1 MANENK
7 IIADWKNKHR
17 SLFGTHTIK
26 LTHRLRETGMFTRS
40 AIAALIDRYPR
51 DEINLNTMGEDAT
64 TNEWRAGLIGDHSG
78 VEVIEAI
85 ENGRMWLNLL
95 RLMNTDKEY
104 AELLNSIFE
113 EFDALVPDIKT
124 FKHSMGLLVSS
135 PNVQVYYH
143 CDVPGQMLWQ
153 LEGQKRIY
161 IYPNTDPFLPRD
173 AIETV
178 ILGETEEEIAYEAWF
193 DDHAEIY
200 DLEPGDML
208 HWPLN
213 GPHRV
218 ENKDSLNISVT
229 TEHWTNEIR
238 NSYAVNYA
246 NGFLKRQFGY
256 NASSSSPHGMHV
268 YPKAAI
274 ALAAKKTGWNKA
286 KKFKTIAEFEIDP
299 SGKNGIAEITPK
311 PLSYG

>member
-1 MANENK
+1 MAQDQN
-7 IIADWKNKHR
+7 IIADWQDKHAA
-17 SLFGTHTIK
+17 LFGTHTIK
-26 LTHRLRETGMFTRS
+26 LTHRLRETGLFTRS

-51 DEINLNTMGEDAT
+51 DVINLNTMGEDAT
-64 TNEWRAGLIGDHSG
+64 TNEWRAGIIGDHSG
-78 VEVIEAI
+78 MQVIEAI
-85 ENGRMWLNLL
+85 EGGRMWLNLTQ
-95 RLMNTDKEY
+95 LMNVDKEY
-104 AELLNSIFE
+104 GEVLDRIFD
-113 EFDALVPDIKT
+113 EFSHLVPDIET
-124 FKHSMGLLVSS
+124 FKRSMGLLVSS

-153 LEGQKRIY
+153 LEGKKRIY
-161 IYPNTDPFLPRD
+161 IYPNTEPFLPRD

-193 DDHAEIY
+193 DDHAEVY

-218 ENKDSLNISVT
+218 ENKDCLNISVT
-229 TEHWTNEIR
+229 TEHWTNDIR

-256 NASSSSPHGMHV
+256 VARSASPRGVHV

-274 ALAAKKTGWNKA
+274 ALACKKTGWNEA
-286 KKFKTIAEFEIDP
+286 KKFKTTVEFEIDP
-299 SGKNGIAEITPK
+299 SGKNCISDIAAK
-311 PLSYG
+311 PLSYS